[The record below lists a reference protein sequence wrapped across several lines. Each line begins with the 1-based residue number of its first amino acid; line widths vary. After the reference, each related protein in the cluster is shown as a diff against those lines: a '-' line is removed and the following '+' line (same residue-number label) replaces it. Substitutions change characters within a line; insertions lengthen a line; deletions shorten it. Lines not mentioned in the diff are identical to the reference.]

1 MCFWCFLNL
10 FCSSLKMFSLH
21 KVSIEFKYKWGKK
34 IEMEK
39 ARENVQTVFNIIF
52 IVWDFHCVLLGAAV
66 CFFLYLHSL
75 QSFSPFSVLSCSAA
89 EVSFKKGSKS
99 GAILFHLQEAGEQS
113 FCRTVPSFI

>member
-1 MCFWCFLNL
+1 
-10 FCSSLKMFSLH
+10 MFSLH
-21 KVSIEFKYKWGKK
+21 KVSIEFKYKWEKK

-75 QSFSPFSVLSCSAA
+75 QSFSPLSVLSCSAA
-89 EVSFKKGSKS
+89 EVFFKKVANLVPFYSTYKK
-99 GAILFHLQEAGEQS
+99 QENRASVEQS
-113 FCRTVPSFI
+113 PLSFSRKTAKVFDKNLHS